1 MRTVVGLYDARED
14 ARDTIENLFEAGF
27 PRERISMATQHKGRK
42 VREEE
47 RDRRADPPVGEEALG
62 GLSNLLIGLGTVSLP
77 ALGVIVA
84 AGPLAGVL
92 TGGSNGGLVGGLV
105 ELGIPREEAEI
116 YAEGVRRG
124 ATLILVQSD
133 ENQLN
138 EARAL
143 MGRHHPIDIDR
154 RSKDWRERGW
164 QGYDNDGRPL
174 DEREVE
180 QEQEIGPGAHE
191 RTAED
196 VRADDVRA
204 DDVRAEDVRAD
215 DVRADD
221 RHGIRVRTYEVSQPV
236 EEKVQLHHEHIDV
249 EHIEL
254 DRDIGKA
261 GFALESGEEEVIEL
275 HETEEE
281 VIIEK
286 RPRVVGQV
294 RIIKDVDA
302 ETEIIRENARR
313 REVDVDRIEGTEDV
327 VVADQ
332 PERRDNRMDSDPD
345 YEAYEKEFLRHYE
358 RHLAENGHGFSFYRP
373 AYIYGCRLAR
383 REQARDR
390 GWREIE
396 AEARRRWLEAN
407 PDTSWMEV
415 DSAVHESYRRCQSSS
430 A

>member
-14 ARDTIENLFEAGF
+14 ARDTIESLFEAGF
-27 PRERISMATQHKGRK
+27 PRERISMATQHKSRK
-42 VREEE
+42 VTEEE
-47 RDRRADPPVGEEALG
+47 RDRRADPPADQEALS

-133 ENQLN
+133 ESQLN

-154 RSKDWRERGW
+154 QSKGWRERGW
-164 QGYDNDGRPL
+164 QGYDSDGRPL

-180 QEQEIGPGAHE
+180 QERAGDQEREIARDAPE
-191 RTAED
+191 RTAEGF
-196 VRADDVRA
+196 
-204 DDVRAEDVRAD
+204 RAEDRQ
-215 DVRADD
+215 
-221 RHGIRVRTYEVSQPV
+221 GIRVRTYEVSQPI
-236 EEKVQLHHEHIDV
+236 EEKVQLHHEHVNV
-249 EHIEL
+249 EHLEL
-254 DRDIGKA
+254 DRDIGTA
-261 GFALESGEEEVIEL
+261 DFALESGEEEVIEL

-294 RIIKDVDA
+294 RIIKGVDA
-302 ETEIIRENARR
+302 ETEIIRETARR
-313 REVDVDRIEGTEDV
+313 REVEVDRIEGTEDV

-332 PERRDNRMDSDPD
+332 PERRDKQTDSDPD

-390 GWREIE
+390 GWSEIE

-407 PDTSWMEV
+407 PDTSWIEV